1 MKNSLSFAKKIKQLL
16 LIFYPF
22 LLSIFLLSGC
32 AGMEER
38 LQDDRTVPPADS
50 LWKVQIRQ
58 WGAERFTGLLAM
70 SSEDKE
76 MRVALLD
83 PTGIKLLEAEFDRAG
98 SVRSMRAL
106 AAVENKGLPDFL
118 TSSLQK
124 IFYGSGEISSCSG
137 GVFLRLCHEQ
147 TGDKETRKRSLF
159 GPIPIWS
166 VDYRFFGTGY
176 EEIQSAELHVPWYG
190 ISFIMSVIQSEIGT
204 RGVE

>member
-1 MKNSLSFAKKIKQLL
+1 MKYLR
-16 LIFYPF
+16 LIFYPL
-22 LLSIFLLSGC
+22 LLSILLLSGC
-32 AGMEER
+32 SAVGMHPQDSR
-38 LQDDRTVPPADS
+38 LLTADES
-50 LWKVQIRQ
+50 LWKVRIHQ
-58 WGAERFTGLLAM
+58 WGKERFSGLLAM
-70 SSEDKE
+70 SSADKG

-83 PTGIKLLEAEFDRAG
+83 PTGIKLLETELDRAG
-98 SVRSMRAL
+98 SVRSMSAL
-106 AAVENKGLPDFL
+106 AAVEGKGLPDFL

-190 ISFIMSVIQSEIGT
+190 ISFIMSVIQSETGT
-204 RGVE
+204 RGME

>member
-1 MKNSLSFAKKIKQLL
+1 MKYLR
-16 LIFYPF
+16 LIFYPL
-22 LLSIFLLSGC
+22 LLSILLLSGC
-32 AGMEER
+32 SAVGMHPQDSR
-38 LQDDRTVPPADS
+38 LLTADES
-50 LWKVQIRQ
+50 LWKVRIHQ
-58 WGAERFTGLLAM
+58 WGKERFSGLLAM
-70 SSEDKE
+70 SSADKG

-83 PTGIKLLEAEFDRAG
+83 PTGIKLLETELDRAG
-98 SVRSMRAL
+98 SVRSMSAL
-106 AAVENKGLPDFL
+106 AAVEGKGLPDFL

>member
-1 MKNSLSFAKKIKQLL
+1 MHPQDSRLL
-16 LIFYPF
+16 
-22 LLSIFLLSGC
+22 
-32 AGMEER
+32 
-38 LQDDRTVPPADS
+38 TADES
-50 LWKVQIRQ
+50 LWKVRIHQ
-58 WGAERFTGLLAM
+58 WGKERFSGLLAM
-70 SSEDKE
+70 SSADKG

-83 PTGIKLLEAEFDRAG
+83 PTGIKLLETELDRAG
-98 SVRSMRAL
+98 SVRSMSAL
-106 AAVENKGLPDFL
+106 AAVEGKGLPDFL

>member
-1 MKNSLSFAKKIKQLL
+1 MKNSLPFAKKIKQLR
-16 LIFYPF
+16 LIFSP
-22 LLSIFLLSGC
+22 LLLTILLLSGC
-32 AGMEER
+32 SAVGMHAQDRR
-38 LQDDRTVPPADS
+38 LPATTDS
-50 LWKVQIRQ
+50 LWEVRIHQ
-58 WGAERFTGLLAM
+58 WGKERFVGLLAM
-70 SSEDKE
+70 SSEDKG

-98 SVRSMRAL
+98 SVRGMSAL

-137 GVFLRLCHEQ
+137 GVFLRLCYEQ

-190 ISFIMSVIQSEIGT
+190 ISFIMSVIQSETGT
-204 RGVE
+204 RGME